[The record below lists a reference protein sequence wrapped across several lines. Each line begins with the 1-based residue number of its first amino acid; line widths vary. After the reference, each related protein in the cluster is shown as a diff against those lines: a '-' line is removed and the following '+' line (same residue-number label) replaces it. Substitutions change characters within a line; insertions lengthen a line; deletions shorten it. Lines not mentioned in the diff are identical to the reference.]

1 MQKKYQHNHVSLR
14 PLRLG
19 FVPLN
24 DCAPVVMAGE
34 LGLFS
39 KYGINV
45 ELSREVGW
53 ATVRDKIIYG
63 ELDAAHAPAGMV
75 VAASA
80 GLGSIRTECLTGLVI
95 NLHGN
100 AITLSQRLW
109 KRGVRDGAG
118 LRREIG
124 RLRGAHKFTFGVV
137 FPFSSHHFLLRSWLL
152 SNGIDPDRD
161 VRIVVVPP
169 SQMFGNLKAGN
180 LDGYC
185 VGEPWNSVAVM
196 GRAGFVVSTSS
207 ELASRHPE
215 KVLMV
220 RRDFA
225 AMREG
230 EHLAMIAALVE
241 ACRFCDV
248 QENRERIIEAL
259 AGPQYLNAPIHAL
272 RMSMSG
278 SFDFGNGR
286 IEEAG
291 DFHIFSRNNAN
302 EPDAEKAAWVMRSL
316 REGISAAPAQFDAL
330 RPGEMFRA
338 DIYKQAIQ
346 LIQPTKIHEND
357 RSQYQLVAH
366 TASIPQ
372 HHRERRQPCRTAHR
386 PAERLGGERLRR

>member
-1 MQKKYQHNHVSLR
+1 
-14 PLRLG
+14 
-19 FVPLN
+19 
-24 DCAPVVMAGE
+24 MARE
-34 LGLFS
+34 LDLFS

-75 VAASA
+75 IAASA
-80 GLGSIRTECLTGLVI
+80 GLGSIRKDCVTGLVI

-109 KRGVRDGAG
+109 KRGIRDGAS
-118 LRREIG
+118 LRREIE

-137 FPFSSHHFLLRSWLL
+137 FPFSSHNFLMRLWLRS
-152 SNGIDPDRD
+152 NHIDPDRD

-169 SQMFGNLKAGN
+169 PQMFPNLKCGN

-196 GRAGFVVSTSS
+196 NRAGFVVATSS

-225 AMREG
+225 EQRER
-230 EHLAMIAALVE
+230 EHLAMIAALLE
-241 ACRFCDV
+241 ACSFCDV
-248 QENRERIIEAL
+248 QENRERIMETL
-259 AGPQYLNAPIHAL
+259 AEPQYLNAPIQAL
-272 RMSMSG
+272 RASMTD

-286 IEEAG
+286 VENG
-291 DFHIFSRNNAN
+291 FDFHIFSRDGAN
-302 EPDAEKAAWVMRSL
+302 EPDAEKAAWVMRSV
-316 REGISAAPAQFDAL
+316 RENRMSEPAQLDGL
-330 RPGEMFRA
+330 RSDGMFRA
-338 DIYKQAIQ
+338 DIYHEATQ
-346 LIQPTKIHEND
+346 LIQANQTHEEQD
-357 RSQYQLVAH
+357 EHSQHHFAAH

-372 HHRERRQPCRTAHR
+372 HHRERRRPRHLAHR
-386 PAERLGGERLRR
+386 SAERLGGQRLC